1 MVSPLVYLN
10 VSQRGGDDRR
20 GLAQY
25 YRYGSE
31 RRDDERRSLATAE
44 GTFPHDAGRELWQE
58 VWGATDEGAS
68 AE

>member
-1 MVSPLVYLN
+1 MGINQERRS
-10 VSQRGGDDRR
+10 GDDRR

-31 RRDDERRSLATAE
+31 RRDDERRSFGAAT
-44 GTFPHDAGRELWQE
+44 GDRPNDAGRELWQE